1 MKLITKFI
9 LVLATILVSLITYS
23 IEENLK
29 AQPLKLPIESI
40 NNYIGELSFDV
51 ATSKVKLTQT
61 SNTIPATPCELNPPD
76 IPCPP
81 NTLYSTSCR
90 PRCANIAQGG

>member
-1 MKLITKFI
+1 MKLLTKFI

-23 IEENLK
+23 FEENAN
-29 AQPLKLPIESI
+29 AQPLKLSNESI
-40 NNYIGELSFDV
+40 KNNIVELCLDL
-51 ATSKVKLTQT
+51 ATGKVKLTQT